1 MSETSLKNF
10 HVPRFIKN
18 ASNSI
23 GNNQRR
29 DMKDLTFS
37 NAIKSVSREVDL
49 PTKAVEGIA
58 LDLLSARVV
67 DEEFNREMESLVG
80 EILNSLFEVDEVE
93 YQETVEYDP
102 AALGNIMSTSIYNL
116 DDDEDIKLRIEK
128 DQHWLNDGS
137 APVDDLVRLEVQG
150 IEYFA
155 RPNYYPINENQ
166 DDVKVVT
173 GFIGMYSYSN
183 ESGDIFKSTGDSIE
197 IRIEDVEDT
206 DKIAAALL
214 GKGYQLS
221 ELLKI
226 KFYGL
231 HLHEVVG
238 ERDYVENEIK
248 SLVEHSKEFPNVLYA
263 IPNRADVERLMG
275 DDSIYSSLNKLIQ
288 DEILYG
294 RVAEE
299 VLDKH
304 GFNLWSYG
312 REFYDIRLPQIHQ
325 ELREAEFTKRSIKRV
340 KSKASFKNNFTDAVK
355 DINDL
360 NSGELTILDLIQT
373 PDSHR
378 VGRILY
384 TAKSQDFSHRIES
397 KPIYLQLL
405 ALVKKLNSSQ
415 YQERGIARWPERS
428 PYDETQL
435 LAQSYIDSINEGEV
449 VSTDLNDEDVV
460 QIFTLLWDRSK
471 PEARINRDKIKIY
484 FDLKRRYQQVTKQ
497 VAAA

>member
-1 MSETSLKNF
+1 
-10 HVPRFIKN
+10 
-18 ASNSI
+18 
-23 GNNQRR
+23 
-29 DMKDLTFS
+29 MKDLLTFNNEIRSIS
-37 NAIKSVSREVDL
+37 NEVGL
-49 PTKAVEGIA
+49 PVEAVEDIM
-58 LDLLSARVV
+58 LNLIKEKVEE
-67 DEEFNREMESLVG
+67 EEFYREMSLVDAM
-80 EILNSLFEVDEVE
+80 LDRLFKVDEVE
-93 YQETVEYDP
+93 YEETVEFDRT
-102 AALGNIMSTSIYNL
+102 ALPNIMSGSIYNL
-116 DDDEDIKLRIEK
+116 SSDEDINSRIEK
-128 DQHWLNDGS
+128 DQRWLNDGS
-137 APVDDLVRLEVQG
+137 APVDNLVLLEAQS
-150 IEYFA
+150 IEHFA
-155 RPNYYPINENQ
+155 RPNHYPINENQ

-173 GFIGMYSYSN
+173 GFIGMYIYSN
-183 ESGDIFKSTGDSIE
+183 ENGDVFKSNGDSIE
-197 IRIEDVEDT
+197 VRVEDIEDI

-221 ELLKI
+221 ELLQI

-238 ERDYVENEIK
+238 EMDYAESEIK

-263 IPNRADVERLMG
+263 IPSRADVERLVG
-275 DDSIYSSLNKLIQ
+275 DDSIYRSLNKLIQ

-312 REFYDIRLPQIHQ
+312 REFYDFRLSQIRQ
-325 ELREAEFTKRSIKRV
+325 ELREAEFAKRSIKRIE
-340 KSKASFKNNFTDAVK
+340 SKAKFRNNFADAIQ

-378 VGRILY
+378 LGRILY
-384 TAKSQDFSHRIES
+384 TARSQDFSHRIES

-405 ALVKKLNSSQ
+405 ALVKKLNSSK

-428 PYDETQL
+428 PSNEAQL
-435 LAQSYIDSINEGEV
+435 LAQSYIDSINEGEI
-449 VSTDLNDEDVV
+449 VSTDLSDEDVT
-460 QIFTLLWDRSK
+460 QIITLLWDRTK
-471 PEARINRDKIKIY
+471 PKARINRDKIKVY
-484 FDLKRRYQQVTKQ
+484 FDLKKRYQQATRQ